1 MADPDKKYT
10 LVQDANEN
18 MFLVSDD
25 EAEAPKPV
33 SPEQKS
39 QIESILTPTEAPIS
53 AMFSPLGSGV
63 RVKLPRIFD

>member
-18 MFLVSDD
+18 MFLASDD
-25 EAEAPKPV
+25 ESPKPV

-53 AMFSPLGSGV
+53 ALFLPLGSGV
-63 RVKLPRIFD
+63 RVKLPKIFD